1 MVIKRG
7 INWLLFLTGMLAVS
21 AFAQEGETN
30 STTYSIDSDNSILRV
45 YVGRAGP
52 LARMGHNHV
61 VHTNGLIGEINLSS
75 DPVNSTATLAFP
87 VSSFFVDDQSER
99 DRAVSEEREGFDTQ
113 PGRRQIE
120 GTRENMMSES
130 VLNGAAHTTIAA
142 RITTESVTDNE
153 WNFAIAMDLVGS
165 TVNLELPAQVEVN
178 GSALSVDARF
188 SLNHEDLGLS
198 VFTALGGSLRVA
210 EQLDFELH
218 IEANSN

>member
-1 MVIKRG
+1 
-7 INWLLFLTGMLAVS
+7 MLAVS

-113 PGRRQIE
+113 PGRRAIE

-178 GSALSVDARF
+178 GSALSVDARY

-210 EQLDFELH
+210 VQLDFE
-218 IEANSN
+218 

>member
-21 AFAQEGETN
+21 AFAQQSETN
-30 STTYSIDSDNSILRV
+30 STTYSIDSDNSSLRV

-61 VHTNGLIGEINLSS
+61 VHTNGLIGEINLAS
-75 DPVNSTATLAFP
+75 DPVNSTATFAFP

-153 WNFAIAMDLVGS
+153 WNFAIGLDLVGS

-178 GSALSVDARF
+178 GSALSVNASF

>member
-7 INWLLFLTGMLAVS
+7 INWLLFLAGMLAVS

-75 DPVNSTATLAFP
+75 DPVNSTATFAFP

-153 WNFAIAMDLVGS
+153 WIFAIAMDLVGS
-165 TVNLELPAQVEVN
+165 EVNLELPAQVEVN